1 VRIWDRSLPE
11 TPKSDCCRVAIDP
24 GKWQNAAVDGSSR
37 EQVARATLE
46 AAVEGEGAMRYL
58 YIGLI
63 VVFTALVLL
72 FKFQNLE
79 TATVSLFSASI
90 TLPVSILV
98 FGVYVLGMLTGGCL
112 YALLKSWVR
121 GARQSS

>member
-1 VRIWDRSLPE
+1 ME
-11 TPKSDCCRVAIDP
+11 
-24 GKWQNAAVDGSSR
+24 R
-37 EQVARATLE
+37 E
-46 AAVEGEGAMRYL
+46 AMRYL

-90 TLPVSILV
+90 TLPLSILV
-98 FGVYVLGMLTGGCL
+98 IAIYVLGMLTGGCL
-112 YALLKSWVR
+112 LALLRTWISR
-121 GARQSS
+121 ARQSA